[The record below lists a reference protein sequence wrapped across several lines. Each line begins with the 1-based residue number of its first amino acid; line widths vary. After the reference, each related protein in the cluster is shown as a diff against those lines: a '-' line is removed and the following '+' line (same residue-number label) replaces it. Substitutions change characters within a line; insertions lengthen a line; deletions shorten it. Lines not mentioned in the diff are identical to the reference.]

1 VGSTPGG
8 ISGPANPWASSEP
21 VPALSIGG
29 RLFIVVVTVAVP
41 PEHAP
46 LLPGTLYSYNIK
58 LESPAFGAKDLG
70 TEKLLVDEST
80 IVDPANN
87 NRIPGV
93 DPAAPFNLA
102 LGYDS
107 DRLPS
112 FVTCPETLDELIII
126 QSGCRNSNSDSNDTT
141 VWIDDLIADAIQDP
155 VAQPR
160 PHQLYLTG
168 DQIYA
173 DDVPMAFLPLI
184 NRLGIEVIALG
195 EKLPLL
201 DKSHEATLR
210 NFPAWR
216 RGNLGTKLAHFTTGS
231 ANHLLSFSE
240 FCAMYLHTWSPA
252 VWRELADP
260 DTDVFVDDQTVDP
273 ELLEHISPYKK
284 DEKHPDPAERISNV
298 AEWKA
303 AGMRAF
309 DIHLARTQLYR
320 ATVPRVR
327 RALANCPTYMIFD
340 DHEVTDDWNLSR
352 EWFDRVTTSPLGRTV
367 VRNALSAYTLFQ
379 AWGNDPKKFESRANK
394 DMLVKL
400 PLLIGTSGGPVQAV
414 ADAIDAHLGMSAIAG
429 GDPQPP
435 DVDWHYTVDGPL
447 HRTVVIETRTRRTY
461 AGRNAPAK
469 LLGTSL
475 NAMVPAGPLTDGREL
490 LIVVAPQPPL
500 MPALFDQIAQPLG
513 ALSIDFV
520 NNVINVFR
528 REPKPLHQIETG
540 AQTLEAESWG
550 LEELGLEDFLKR
562 VAPYQRV
569 VILSGDVHFSATLQ
583 MDYWRKGQPQADRI
597 VQLITSPSKNAWR
610 QIVVNFVRSTSLGQT
625 FAELGMPGERLAWN
639 SAENVLVPPSV
650 EGVPPGLL
658 ARMRRSPALLPAK
671 NWPMGTVFKQKDGNP
686 VLPDWRWR
694 LDLVVDQ
701 RPDGDRPIG
710 VQLPPPG
717 PDIDPADPLTGYY
730 QAAGRHQVKS
740 AENYTHLR
748 RLIFPAAIGVVT
760 FPEIAG
766 KRHVRHVLLSRTP
779 GDPNQFAPNTV
790 HETSLEPTTDPQP
803 EIQFQP
809 EAAEA
814 ESG

>member
-1 VGSTPGG
+1 VIFAVVYLAMGFTENRLSVYDAAIDGVKAVLAESAPPIPRILHRLQQVDDAIRIEPDTYEKAFTDPRPDLKQLYCELFDTLLLPTIKRDAYDAVETKFAEGHQDHEDLRRTCDALVAFLGDMDFST
-8 ISGPANPWASSEP
+8 SKVRAAM
-21 VPALSIGG
+21 LG
-29 RLFIVVVTVAVP
+29 RLSNPGSGRTTVEGGAQLFLESAWTLRLDYGDKDNLLV
-41 PEHAP
+41 P
-46 LLPGTLYSYNIK
+46 LLDVERPR
-58 LESPAFGAKDLG
+58 
-70 TEKLLVDEST
+70 LV
-80 IVDPANN
+80 
-87 NRIPGV
+87 R
-93 DPAAPFNLA
+93 LA
-102 LGYDS
+102 
-107 DRLPS
+107 
-112 FVTCPETLDELIII
+112 
-126 QSGCRNSNSDSNDTT
+126 
-141 VWIDDLIADAIQDP
+141 
-155 VAQPR
+155 
-160 PHQLYLTG
+160 
-168 DQIYA
+168 
-173 DDVPMAFLPLI
+173 
-184 NRLGIEVIALG
+184 RLGIQQVEVSL
-195 EKLPLL
+195 EP
-201 DKSHEATLR
+201 
-210 NFPAWR
+210 
-216 RGNLGTKLAHFTTGS
+216 GS
-231 ANHLLSFSE
+231 ATQPGKEFGYMLAWFGAEQARDELVRGRILDSGRALMLS
-240 FCAMYLHTWSPA
+240 A
-252 VWRELADP
+252 ELSRSMKALKRIGDNELVSGAGGKAIEIK
-260 DTDVFVDDQTVDP
+260 DVFLQARP
-273 ELLEHISPYKK
+273 L
-284 DEKHPDPAERISNV
+284 DPAERISNV

-309 DIHLARTQLYR
+309 DIHLVRTQLYR

-327 RALANCPTYMIFD
+327 RALANCATYMIFD
-340 DHEVTDDWNLSR
+340 DHEVTDDWNLSQ

-379 AWGNDPKKFESRANK
+379 AWGNDPKKFESGANK